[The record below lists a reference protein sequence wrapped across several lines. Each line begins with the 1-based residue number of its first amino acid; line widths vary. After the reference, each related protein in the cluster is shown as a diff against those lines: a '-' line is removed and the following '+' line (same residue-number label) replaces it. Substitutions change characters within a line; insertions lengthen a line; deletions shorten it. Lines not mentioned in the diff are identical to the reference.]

1 MPVISPDDPPYVLAV
16 IDTEE
21 EFDWRRPPPRQPHVN
36 NIRDQLP
43 AQQIFDRFGL
53 VPTYAVDYAVA
64 SQREGYEPLL
74 DFLQEKRC
82 SIGAHLHPWLNPPVE
97 EELNLR
103 NSYPGNLPRE
113 LERAKL
119 VRLTET
125 IEANFGCKPLLYR
138 AGKYGLGPHTFETLA
153 ELGYRIDGSVLPFSD
168 LSHEEGPDY
177 TRCSAEPRWVGPG
190 GCVLELPVCTG
201 VVGRLASGNHDFYR
215 RVFSVGAV
223 RMRLPGMLARMHLL
237 ERIRLT
243 PEGSSLREA
252 RRLTDALIEAGQ
264 RLFVMSYHSPSL
276 RIGETSYVRSAADLS
291 AFLGWLEGFLE
302 FFFERHKG
310 RPATPA
316 SILARAEALKNR
328 VSARQLPD
336 APAGSSAHPAIAALT

>member
-1 MPVISPDDPPYVLAV
+1 MPVISPDDPPCVLAI

-21 EFDWRRPPPRQPHVN
+21 EFDWRRPPPRKPHVK

-43 AQQIFDRFGL
+43 AQQILDRFGL

-64 SQREGYEPLL
+64 SRPEGYEPLL
-74 DFLQEKRC
+74 EFLQDKRC
-82 SIGAHLHPWLNPPVE
+82 GIGAHLHPWLNPPVE

-103 NSYPGNLPRE
+103 NSYPGNLPRQ

-119 VRLTET
+119 ARLTET
-125 IEANFGCKPLLYR
+125 IEANFGCRPLLYR
-138 AGKYGLGPHTFETLA
+138 AGKYGLGPHTFGTLA
-153 ELGYRIDGSVLPFSD
+153 ELGYRIDASVLPFSD
-168 LSHEEGPDY
+168 FSHEGGPDY
-177 TRCSAEPRWVGPG
+177 TRCGAEPRWVGPG
-190 GCVLELPVCTG
+190 RGLLELPVSTA
-201 VVGRLASGNHDFYR
+201 VIGRLASGNHDFYR
-215 RVFSVGAV
+215 RAFSVGAV
-223 RMRLPGMLARMHLL
+223 RMRLPGILARMRLL

-252 RRLTDALIEAGQ
+252 QRLTDALMEAGQ
-264 RLFVMSYHSPSL
+264 RLFVMSYHSSSL
-276 RIGETSYVRSAADLS
+276 RIGETSYVRSAAELR

-316 SILARAEALKNR
+316 AILARAEALKNR
-328 VSARQLPD
+328 VSARQLPG
-336 APAGSSAHPAIAALT
+336 APASASARPATAALT